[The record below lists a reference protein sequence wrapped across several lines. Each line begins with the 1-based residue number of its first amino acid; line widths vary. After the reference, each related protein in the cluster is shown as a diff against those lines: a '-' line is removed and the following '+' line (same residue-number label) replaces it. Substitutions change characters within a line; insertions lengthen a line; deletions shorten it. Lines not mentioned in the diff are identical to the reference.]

1 MAVIFALV
9 GGAVVAAAHYDNY
22 GNYSAYS
29 NHSDYSNYS
38 DAAEQERRKN
48 ERKKADQLQKLKE
61 VNNYK
66 IKHVDQYLDD
76 LELQAADGDMV
87 SLDAVKR
94 EGDRKIAAAKEK
106 ELQDKTAAL
115 QQDIKEIDA
124 LVQMIDR
131 VLEDEQ

>member
-1 MAVIFALV
+1 MVVGFAVV
-9 GGAVVAAAHYDNY
+9 GGAAVVAAIKNY
-22 GNYSAYS
+22 GDYGDYSAYS

-38 DAAEQERRKN
+38 DAAERERR
-48 ERKKADQLQKLKE
+48 RKEQEQADQLQK
-61 VNNYK
+61 VNSYK
-66 IKHVDQYLDD
+66 IDPVNQYLDD
-76 LELQAADGDMV
+76 LALRAADGDKV

-106 ELQDKTAAL
+106 KLQDKTAAL